1 MSSSL
6 DAVFWLSLSTLVC
19 GSVGL
24 MIKTIYKIKC
34 SEVKCCCG
42 CLELKRDVDDEM
54 KIDLERGE
62 EIEKAKRSSISL
74 GLK

>member
-1 MSSSL
+1 MSSTF
-6 DAVFWLSLSTLVC
+6 DGIFFLSLATLVC
-19 GSVGL
+19 GGVGL

-54 KIDLERGE
+54 KIDMERGE
-62 EIEKAKRSSISL
+62 EVEKAKRSSISL